1 MNANLRFLVFLTF
14 LTLLNGCSLFSTSKT
29 LPDSNVAVEDLI
41 LALNENK
48 IKLKSMEAE
57 ARIAI
62 DIRDM
67 AQVGRNYIKINMPS
81 SVEMS
86 IRGPLGLPI
95 SDMKIDSNY
104 YIMKNHIRNESFEG
118 NPQSISFSGISF
130 SEGIIEFIE
139 VVTGLVTIS
148 DLEAKNVKNFRI
160 DGKYYYFETSN
171 KGITKFN
178 WIDMEKLVI
187 TKQIVT
193 ISEENYNIEKRFED
207 FQIINGITFPRI
219 IHFISDE
226 IGGSIS
232 MEYIDSRIN
241 ISEETIP

>member
-1 MNANLRFLVFLTF
+1 MTTKLRFLLITIF
-14 LTLLNGCSLFSTSKT
+14 LTLLNGCSLFSTTKT
-29 LPDSNVAVEDLI
+29 LSDTNVTVEVLI
-41 LALNENK
+41 SALNENK
-48 IKLKSMEAE
+48 LKLKSMEAE

-67 AQVGRNYIKINMPS
+67 AQVGRNYIKIKMPS

-86 IRGPLGLPI
+86 IKGPLGLPI
-95 SDMKIDSNY
+95 SDIKIDSSY
-104 YIMKNHIRNESFEG
+104 YIMNDYIRNESFEG

-130 SEGIIEFIE
+130 SEGINEFIE

-148 DLEAKNVKNFRI
+148 DLEAKNIKNFRI
-160 DGKYYYFETSN
+160 DGKYYYFETSG

-178 WIDMEKLVI
+178 WIDKEKLVL

-193 ISEENYNIEKRFED
+193 FSEENYKIEKRFED
-207 FQIINGITFPRI
+207 FQIIDGIILPRI

-241 ISEETIP
+241 NSEEIMP

>member
-1 MNANLRFLVFLTF
+1 MNANLRFLVFITF

-95 SDMKIDSNY
+95 LDMKIDSNY
-104 YIMKNHIRNESFEG
+104 YTMKNHLRKESFEG

-130 SEGIIEFIE
+130 
-139 VVTGLVTIS
+139 T
-148 DLEAKNVKNFRI
+148 
-160 DGKYYYFETSN
+160 FE
-171 KGITKFN
+171 KF
-178 WIDMEKLVI
+178 
-187 TKQIVT
+187 
-193 ISEENYNIEKRFED
+193 F
-207 FQIINGITFPRI
+207 
-219 IHFISDE
+219 
-226 IGGSIS
+226 
-232 MEYIDSRIN
+232 
-241 ISEETIP
+241 

>member
-1 MNANLRFLVFLTF
+1 MNANLRFLVFITF

-29 LPDSNVAVEDLI
+29 LPDSNVTVEDLI

-81 SVEMS
+81 SLEMS

-95 SDMKIDSNY
+95 SDMKIDSSY
-104 YIMKNHIRNESFEG
+104 YIMKNHLRNESFEG

-130 SEGIIEFIE
+130 SEGINEFIE

-171 KGITKFN
+171 NGITKFN
-178 WIDMEKLVI
+178 WIDKEKLVI

-193 ISEENYNIEKRFED
+193 ISEENYKIEKRFED
-207 FQIINGITFPRI
+207 FQIINGITLPRI

-241 ISEETIP
+241 ISEEKIP